1 MLSFAKLHSDMQDHE
16 SSPQKGSPKD
26 RRTSLSNVTEVR
38 DSSKST
44 VVDVLRLRTEP
55 LLIFSW
61 ERPMWLE
68 SEMDEELDL
77 SSLATAERTW
87 EDGMAANKPRQ
98 GIELGKV

>member
-1 MLSFAKLHSDMQDHE
+1 
-16 SSPQKGSPKD
+16 
-26 RRTSLSNVTEVR
+26 
-38 DSSKST
+38 
-44 VVDVLRLRTEP
+44 
-55 LLIFSW
+55 
-61 ERPMWLE
+61 MWLE